1 MSLFGF
7 SRELLFKVSNQ
18 RQSHA
23 SPQSARKGEHFYR
36 GEGKM
41 GEMLNSVHFFSL
53 AESLPGKE
61 RSQKSLFFLLGAA
74 VVILSIKVIRGFLLG
89 TTWDLHSVVVMT
101 ALCLGDFALFRA
113 SLTLS
118 ASQGG
123 VVSRSSPHFPEAIL
137 RGYVAGSQLYNQEM
151 EKSRL

>member
-1 MSLFGF
+1 MGGLLQSPWLFIACV
-7 SRELLFKVSNQ
+7 L
-18 RQSHA
+18 
-23 SPQSARKGEHFYR
+23 ARKGE
-36 GEGKM
+36 E
-41 GEMLNSVHFFSL
+41 
-53 AESLPGKE
+53 
-61 RSQKSLFFLLGAA
+61 SLFFLLGAA
-74 VVILSIKVIRGFLLG
+74 VVVTSSVKVIRGFLLG

-101 ALCLGDFALFRA
+101 VLCLGDFALFRA

-123 VVSRSSPHFPEAIL
+123 VLSRSSPHFPEAIL

>member
-1 MSLFGF
+1 MPGLESTFIEGRRRLGGLLQSPWLFIACV
-7 SRELLFKVSNQ
+7 L
-18 RQSHA
+18 
-23 SPQSARKGEHFYR
+23 ARKGE
-36 GEGKM
+36 E
-41 GEMLNSVHFFSL
+41 
-53 AESLPGKE
+53 
-61 RSQKSLFFLLGAA
+61 SLFFLLGAA
-74 VVILSIKVIRGFLLG
+74 VVVTSSVKVIRGFLLG

-118 ASQGG
+118 ASQGR

-137 RGYVAGSQLYNQEM
+137 RGYVADSRSYNQEM